1 MNSNRNPSRRMLLAA
16 VTLAALLVGAVSSS
30 FAGTTNW
37 NGDTS
42 TINWSPSA
50 STGTNDTSEI
60 NLLQPNS
67 LSVGSTSQVFGS
79 SGSTFVGS
87 ASNGLTFLNVRPN
100 GAIPAG
106 AEPPAVPEPGPLMLA
121 LAALVPV
128 TLLSLRKRAPK
139 AG

>member
-1 MNSNRNPSRRMLLAA
+1 MMLAA
-16 VTLAALLVGAVSSS
+16 VTLAALLVGAANSS

-42 TINWSPSA
+42 TTIWSPSA
-50 STGTNDTSEI
+50 STGTNDTPEI
-60 NLLQPNS
+60 SLLQPS
-67 LSVGSTSQVFGS
+67 ALSVGNTNQTFGS
-79 SGSTFVGS
+79 SGNTFVGS

-128 TLLSLRKRAPK
+128 TLLSLRKKAPK